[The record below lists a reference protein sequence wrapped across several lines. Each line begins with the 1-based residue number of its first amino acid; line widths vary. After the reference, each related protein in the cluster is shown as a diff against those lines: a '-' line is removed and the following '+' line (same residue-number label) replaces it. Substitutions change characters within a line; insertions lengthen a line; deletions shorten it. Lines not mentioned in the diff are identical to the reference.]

1 MHQTGSVKFGISFD
15 GSWTDFGNFF
25 YYTQIELDDV
35 YPRYGPADGHGIIT
49 LYGAKFRD
57 DFPNAELGC
66 KIGENIGQ
74 GQLIDQ
80 NTVRCVVE
88 HMDLV
93 NEGEILPV
101 LIALNSYSWVGER
114 SNKRLL
120 SERDFGYVPYG
131 IQSIFPESGIVEG
144 YTDIFITGKGFTE
157 DIADK
162 AKCRFGVD
170 GSYVIVDAAVM
181 DYTKLVCRSP
191 VGSEFM
197 NAIDSSTIS
206 VPFSISFGE
215 QENKPWTQ
223 DLHRFRYYTQ
233 PILGYATPDE
243 ADVRKKTEIFVVAED
258 GYSFIQRK
266 YFNLLFT
273 FQLFLRADLDCR
285 TTTAQVV

>member
-1 MHQTGSVKFGISFD
+1 MILVKGAGFHTTAQVYCSLNKTEVPAIEVTENRIKCPMVWPGKDMHQTGSVKFGISFD

-25 YYTQIELDDV
+25 YYTQIELDDI

-120 SERDFGYVPYG
+120 SEKDFGYVPYG
-131 IQSIFPESGIVEG
+131 I
-144 YTDIFITGKGFTE
+144 
-157 DIADK
+157 
-162 AKCRFGVD
+162 
-170 GSYVIVDAAVM
+170 
-181 DYTKLVCRSP
+181 
-191 VGSEFM
+191 
-197 NAIDSSTIS
+197 
-206 VPFSISFGE
+206 
-215 QENKPWTQ
+215 
-223 DLHRFRYYTQ
+223 
-233 PILGYATPDE
+233 
-243 ADVRKKTEIFVVAED
+243 
-258 GYSFIQRK
+258 
-266 YFNLLFT
+266 
-273 FQLFLRADLDCR
+273 
-285 TTTAQVV
+285 